1 MLFPEPAWV
10 CAYSMSMAY
19 GEGRGF
25 KPQPETKGRAMNNL
39 ITIALAISMKKAPTI
54 GTMRKASFDGPKR
67 LVSACMLA
75 IAVGVA
81 PRPKPQWP
89 AAITA
94 AS

>member
-54 GTMRKASFDGPKR
+54 GTMFSNTVSVLRDVDHCGRSCE
-67 LVSACMLA
+67 LVRVRSCLF
-75 IAVGVA
+75 
-81 PRPKPQWP
+81 RPH
-89 AAITA
+89 
-94 AS
+94 S